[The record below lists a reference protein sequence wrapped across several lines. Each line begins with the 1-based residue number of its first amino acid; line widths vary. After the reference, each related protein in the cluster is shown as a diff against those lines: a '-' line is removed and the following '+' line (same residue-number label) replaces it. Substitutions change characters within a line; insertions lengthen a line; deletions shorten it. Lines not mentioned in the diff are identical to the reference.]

1 MPNQT
6 SSSRL
11 ASTLQTRMKDLIS
24 AGSSISVELGRIDA
38 NGLRVDSFPK
48 IIPKGSYMIADNL
61 TKCETCTACPEHFPG
76 KEGACGKKKKLT
88 PGTRVLVVW
97 AGDEAV
103 VVDIVKSS

>member
-1 MPNQT
+1 MTNST
-6 SSSRL
+6 GSSRL
-11 ASTLQTRMKDLIS
+11 AGTIQGRMKELIN
-24 AGSSISVELGRIDA
+24 AGYSIPVELGTINA

-48 IIPKGSYMIADNL
+48 VLPKGSYMIADNL
-61 TKCETCTACPEHFPG
+61 TKCATCTACPECFPG
-76 KEGACGKKKKLT
+76 KEGACGNRKKLT